1 MRDGEVDV
9 LLVSPERLNNS
20 VFRDEVLP
28 SLARDAGLVAIDE
41 AHCVSDWGQSIG
53 QPRQGAGGNLRPG
66 DGLRQAGPHL
76 RRARGG
82 ALLPGLLLP
91 AGRARGRGVERA
103 EVVLLPGAEDRAIWD
118 WFGTQDFPPEDEVRQ
133 VLAGLDAAR
142 ASGDGVM
149 STAVLQT
156 LTRLRRTRLES
167 MVKVLDVDGA
177 VRRVRG
183 GWVSTGEPWSYDA
196 KRNRRV
202 EAARLAEQDLMLAY
216 EALEPPGCRIAFL
229 RQALDDPQMTQ
240 EYRCGACDLCGG
252 LALDVAAGA
261 DEVEAARRSLS
272 RVGVRIEPRRQWP
285 TGMDRLGLDGMRG
298 RIPEG
303 YRAADGLAVGRLDGL
318 GVSGALHELVE
329 HGPGGQADG
338 EVPQALRAPAA

>member
-1 MRDGEVDV
+1 M
-9 LLVSPERLNNS
+9 
-20 VFRDEVLP
+20 
-28 SLARDAGLVAIDE
+28 
-41 AHCVSDWGQSIG
+41 
-53 QPRQGAGGNLRPG
+53 
-66 DGLRQAGPHL
+66 
-76 RRARGG
+76 
-82 ALLPGLLLP
+82 
-91 AGRARGRGVERA
+91 ERA

-216 EALEPPGCRIAFL
+216 EALEPPGCRIA
-229 RQALDDPQMTQ
+229 
-240 EYRCGACDLCGG
+240 
-252 LALDVAAGA
+252 LDVAAGA